1 MNRVIAFVRDKL
13 LGLAL
18 DAAQGQILGVAR
30 ALLGLVGDEQDA
42 LTAIGAQVSDAA
54 NAHLEA
60 GRLQVNRAVEAERPD
75 ADRDHLLREARSN
88 LQLFVSNASVPHAS
102 RSFAYIYLYLTDI
115 ALRNRRDAERDL
127 RTAHLEAAR
136 AALVVDQSPF
146 ARPVW
151 VKTEL
156 VDYLNALGDF
166 DAPHWG
172 ILSPSPPDSLEVS
185 ATRVTSESTTGATGR
200 TGTPTARRATAGALT
215 CFSSPHGLVWTIRN
229 CFVALST
236 WSTRERRF
244 MSDSSTSGSRTKRA
258 RALRL
263 DASVAY
269 LVQAATRRRDRA
281 SCAALAAG

>member
-1 MNRVIAFVRDKL
+1 MDRVIAFVRDKL

-30 ALLGLVGDEQDA
+30 ALLGLVGDQQDA

-60 GRLQVNRAVEAERPD
+60 GRLQFNRAVEAERPD

-156 VDYLNALGDF
+156 VDYLNALGD
-166 DAPHWG
+166 
-172 ILSPSPPDSLEVS
+172 L
-185 ATRVTSESTTGATGR
+185 
-200 TGTPTARRATAGALT
+200 RRAALGDPVS
-215 CFSSPHGLVWTIRN
+215 FAPRFIGGERDARDLGIHDWRN
-229 CFVALST
+229 WAYGYAN
-236 WSTRERRF
+236 REESHRRRA
-244 MSDSSTSGSRTKRA
+244 DVLQLAA
-258 RALRL
+258 RAGVDNPELLRRTL
-263 DASVAY
+263 DMVDAREAVHVRFLDEWVAD
-269 LVQAATRRRDRA
+269 QAGSSAET
-281 SCAALAAG
+281 